1 MIRTPTGHMREADA
15 LALFDQCGFVPPAD
29 LTTQE
34 AFELLVDLARKQQ
47 AQDAAKR
54 PGRGRTAVLPTPPT
68 VDAATAVLAA
78 AGCACAPLSP
88 CGVEIRGL
96 DVAAS
101 GGRVAPDVAG
111 ALEVL
116 MAHRG
121 LVLLR
126 GQGRPRRDGGVA
138 GVYLSGDEQCA
149 LSECFGAG
157 ALHSTHGVHPSAPCR
172 DVFRLSNDPDH
183 GFNSVGTEWHND
195 GSFCRDVFSHVGY
208 HIVKAPDGRGDT
220 RFAHLGDA
228 HDALPKAVQQRL
240 ARCASVNSNGGAAR
254 PRGGKSVIQ
263 VRFNVSIPR
272 ARVPKGASPLRERS
286 ER

>member
-47 AQDAAKR
+47 AQDAVKR

-78 AGCACAPLSP
+78 AGCDCAPLAP
-88 CGVEIRGL
+88 CGVEVRGL

-126 GQGRPRRDGGVA
+126 GQGRPRRDAGVA

-195 GSFCRDVFSHVGY
+195 GSFCRDVFSQ
-208 HIVKAPDGRGDT
+208 GRK
-220 RFAHLGDA
+220 R
-228 HDALPKAVQQRL
+228 
-240 ARCASVNSNGGAAR
+240 
-254 PRGGKSVIQ
+254 VIQ
-263 VRFNVSIPR
+263 VRFNMNVPR
-272 ARVPKGASPLRERS
+272 ARVPQRKHPRVESAPRDDRSFKNEPKRVGNGRERS
-286 ER
+286 L